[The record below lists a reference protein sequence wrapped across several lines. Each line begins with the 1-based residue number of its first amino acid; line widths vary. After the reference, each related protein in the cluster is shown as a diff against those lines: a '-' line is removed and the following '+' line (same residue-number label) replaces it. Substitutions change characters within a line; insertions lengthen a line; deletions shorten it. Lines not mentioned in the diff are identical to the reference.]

1 MKNFVFAAK
10 RAVGLGIAVLVTCLP
25 ALPAF
30 SREDAPATATPGK
43 DTSPPQSIVTID
55 GRTLFTVKGRILSFS
70 PEERA
75 QAIAGRIKK
84 IADSITS
91 PLNSL
96 GVVDGEASSDI
107 VAGDII
113 IMSVS
118 EADARLEGVAR
129 ELLARQRLE
138 QIREAIASYRQQRG
152 AKQLMAGGLYSLG
165 ATALL
170 VGLLL
175 GIKVIFTRLRTRIDS
190 LRGRWIRTIRIQKIE
205 LLPEERIVVSLQ
217 LSLKIFRLIL
227 TIALLNVYLTFV
239 LSMFPWTRELAVTLT
254 AYVMAP
260 VSHFAHGFM
269 AALPDIF
276 FIAVAIAIAY
286 LATKGVRFFFNELGK
301 GTITLGGFQPD
312 WAEAT
317 FKIVRFLIIAFCLV
331 VIFPYLPGSDS
342 PAFKGVSVFLGILLS
357 LGSTSA
363 VANVVSGVILTY
375 TGAFKLGDR
384 VKIAE
389 TVGDVLEKNLLVT
402 RVRTNKNIDITIP
415 NAMVLGSHVI
425 NYSSSAQTCGLI
437 LNTTVTIGYDAPWRK
452 VHETLIAAAKATEE
466 ILSKPE
472 PFVLQTALNDFY
484 VSYELNAYTEKSHN
498 MASIYSSLHQN
509 IQDLF
514 NQTGIE
520 IMSPHFSA
528 LRDGNQCTIP
538 ADFLP
543 RDYTPPSFRV

>member
-1 MKNFVFAAK
+1 
-10 RAVGLGIAVLVTCLP
+10 
-25 ALPAF
+25 
-30 SREDAPATATPGK
+30 
-43 DTSPPQSIVTID
+43 
-55 GRTLFTVKGRILSFS
+55 
-70 PEERA
+70 
-75 QAIAGRIKK
+75 
-84 IADSITS
+84 
-91 PLNSL
+91 
-96 GVVDGEASSDI
+96 
-107 VAGDII
+107 
-113 IMSVS
+113 
-118 EADARLEGVAR
+118 
-129 ELLARQRLE
+129 
-138 QIREAIASYRQQRG
+138 
-152 AKQLMAGGLYSLG
+152 
-165 ATALL
+165 

-227 TIALLNVYLTFV
+227 TIALLNAYLTFV

-317 FKIVRFLIIAFCLV
+317 FKIVRFLIIALCLV

-342 PAFKGVSVFLGILLS
+342 PAFKGISVFLGILLS

-452 VHETLIAAAKATEE
+452 VHEALIAAAKATGE
-466 ILSKPE
+466 ILPKPE

-514 NQTGIE
+514 NQAGIE

-528 LRDGNQCTIP
+528 LRDGNQSTIP

-543 RDYTPPSFRV
+543 SDYTPPSFRV